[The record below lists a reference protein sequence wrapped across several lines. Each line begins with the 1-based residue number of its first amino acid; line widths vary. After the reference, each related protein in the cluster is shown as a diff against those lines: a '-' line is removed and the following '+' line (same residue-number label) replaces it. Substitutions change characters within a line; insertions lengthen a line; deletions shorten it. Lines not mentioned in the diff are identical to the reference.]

1 MALRRLQ
8 EKVTKENLWIYIL
21 SLLRERPLYAYEI
34 KERIRDRFGFE
45 PATITAYVVLY
56 RLEREG
62 LVESKQEKGASDKV
76 VRRYYRITEKGLQTV
91 EAGKEFLKRVIK
103 MLEPAEGGP
112 DVDKSLAD
120 RHVCQDGQ

>member
-1 MALRRLQ
+1 MALRRLE

-34 KERIRDRFGFE
+34 KERIRERFGFE

-62 LVESKQEKGASDKV
+62 LVESRQEKGASDNV
-76 VRRYYRITEKGLQTV
+76 VRRYYRITEKGLQTM
-91 EAGKEFLKRVIK
+91 EAGREFLKKIIK
-103 MLEPAEGGP
+103 MLEPTEG
-112 DVDKSLAD
+112 
-120 RHVCQDGQ
+120 